1 MHLCTPSFPIS
12 ECQRDRI
19 AACGK
24 VKPEPR
30 IVFETLTAHSYSLL
44 HYTRALSF
52 KLSSEST
59 TERVRERRGREDQN
73 DDDDDSA

>member
-24 VKPEPR
+24 VPESR
-30 IVFETLTAHSYSLL
+30 IVFETLT
-44 HYTRALSF
+44 RALIF
-52 KLSSEST
+52 APALHT
-59 TERVRERRGREDQN
+59 RTFIQTVEREYD
-73 DDDDDSA
+73 